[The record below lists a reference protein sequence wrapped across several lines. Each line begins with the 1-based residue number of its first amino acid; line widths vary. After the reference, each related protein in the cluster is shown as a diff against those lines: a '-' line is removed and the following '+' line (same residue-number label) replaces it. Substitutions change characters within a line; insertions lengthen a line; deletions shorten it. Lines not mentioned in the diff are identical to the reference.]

1 MIMNKVI
8 RKQVYDALKA
18 SKRWLS
24 KGDDDYEFCGTDYI
38 CIALAIV
45 GDDNPDHYIGAE
57 KAKKIIAKRL
67 DGCYALD
74 TWLNLKG
81 VSFKDLNDY
90 NMMQAHRHAW
100 LDMLIKEFS
109 K

>member
-1 MIMNKVI
+1 MNKVL
-8 RKQVYDALKA
+8 RKQVHEALKA

-24 KGDDDYEFCGTDYI
+24 KGDATYEFGVTDYI

-45 GDDNPDHYIGAE
+45 ADDNPDHYIGAE
-57 KAKKIIAKRL
+57 KAKRIIAKRL

-74 TWLNLKG
+74 TWLSLKG
-81 VSFKDLNDY
+81 IPHNDLNDY
-90 NMMQAHRHAW
+90 NRMQAHRHAW

>member
-1 MIMNKVI
+1 MNKVL
-8 RKQVYDALKA
+8 RKQVHAALKA

-24 KGDDDYEFCGTDYI
+24 KGDDTYEFGVTDYI

-57 KAKKIIAKRL
+57 KAKRIIAKRL

-74 TWLNLKG
+74 TWLNLRG
-81 VSFKDLNDY
+81 ISFGNLNDY
-90 NMMQAHRHAW
+90 KMMQAHRHAW

-109 K
+109 E